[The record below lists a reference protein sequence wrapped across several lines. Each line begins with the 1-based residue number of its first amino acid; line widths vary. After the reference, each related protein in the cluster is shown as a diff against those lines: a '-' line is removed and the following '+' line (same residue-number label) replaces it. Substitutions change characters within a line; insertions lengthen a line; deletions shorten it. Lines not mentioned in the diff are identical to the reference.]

1 KSNLKRRF
9 LCASF
14 VMSTIFFV
22 YRCFQREI
30 FTHITPVNI
39 TARNI
44 PFGLEAA
51 GLLAARAHPNH

>member
-1 KSNLKRRF
+1 
-9 LCASF
+9 
-14 VMSTIFFV
+14 MSTIFFV

-51 GLLAARAHPNH
+51 GLLAARAHPNHLLE